1 MRAAA
6 TSRGATVLP
15 YEGGEAWRFNQ
26 KAVESGTR
34 GVLGVL
40 QRRGMT
46 GDGEPFDDDDDVPK
60 PKHAD
65 VPKPPHKSAP
75 PPPRGGYKDDSKS
88 EVRRRGGGAARPKC
102 PSSQQP
108 TRPPTAP

>member
-1 MRAAA
+1 MM
-6 TSRGATVLP
+6 SRVPSEDVDEVQADWKKASPDERKQMIWDVRKLLDD
-15 YEGGEAWRFNQ
+15 EGDD
-26 KAVESGTR
+26 
-34 GVLGVL
+34 
-40 QRRGMT
+40 
-46 GDGEPFDDDDDVPK
+46 DGDDDDDVPK

>member
-1 MRAAA
+1 MM
-6 TSRGATVLP
+6 SRVPSEDVDEVQADWKKASPDEKKQMIWDVRKLLDD
-15 YEGGEAWRFNQ
+15 EGDD
-26 KAVESGTR
+26 
-34 GVLGVL
+34 
-40 QRRGMT
+40 
-46 GDGEPFDDDDDVPK
+46 DGDDDDDVPK

-88 EVRRRGGGAARPKC
+88 EVRRRGGGAARLKC